1 MARLYLDNSATS
13 FPKPPGVYEAMLDYA
28 TRVGASPGR
37 GFYAE
42 SREGARLLRRTREL
56 INRFINGE
64 NPDHVVFALNT
75 TDALNIAVKGIVRH
89 RRLAAPAAPIHLL
102 TTALDHNSVLRPF
115 SALADDGGIE
125 WTILEGRRGTG
136 RISAGQVAAAIRP
149 DTALVAVV
157 HASNVAGTIQPIAEI
172 GRACRDRN
180 VPFLVDAAQSLGHV
194 PVDVQRMNID
204 LLAFPGHKGLLG
216 PQGTGALYVRPGVEK
231 IMATWREG
239 GTGHLSEHDVQPH
252 DMPQKFE
259 AGSHNTAGL
268 VGLGAAVQWLLD
280 RGHEALRAH
289 ELELIELFLGELRI
303 GGGKF
308 TDDGARTPA
317 MGGAT
322 HGLGSPGPLS
332 SLTLL
337 GPSRAADRVAVFSF
351 IHDSLA
357 PGEFAAI
364 LESQFG
370 ILARSGLT
378 CAPHAHTLFGTHPGQ
393 GGRGAFRLSFGP
405 FVTRDDVL
413 GAVEAL
419 RAVCASVAPA
429 AAP

>member
-1 MARLYLDNSATS
+1 MPRLYLDNSATS

-75 TDALNIAVKGIVRH
+75 SDALNIAIKGIVRQ
-89 RRLAAPAAPIHLL
+89 RRLTAPGFPFHLV

-115 SALADDGGIE
+115 HALVEDGDIE
-125 WTILEGRRGTG
+125 WTVLPGQRGTG
-136 RISAGQVAAAIRP
+136 RVSAEDVAAAIRP
-149 DTALVAVV
+149 NTTLVAIV
-157 HASNVAGTIQPIAEI
+157 HASNVAGTLQPIAEI
-172 GRACRDRN
+172 GRVCREKS

-216 PQGTGALYVRPGVEK
+216 PQGTGGLYIRPGVEQ

-239 GTGHLSEHDVQPH
+239 GTGHLSEHAVQPD

-280 RGHEALRAH
+280 RGIDHLRAH
-289 ELELIELFLGELRI
+289 ELELIELFMGELRAA
-303 GGGKF
+303 GVRF
-308 TDDGARTPA
+308 TDAAPA
-317 MGGAT
+317 NA
-322 HGLGSPGPLS
+322 GPLS

-378 CAPHAHTLFGTHPGQ
+378 CAPHAHELFGTHPAQ
-393 GGRGAFRLSFGP
+393 GGQGAFRLSFGP
-405 FVTRDDVL
+405 FITREDVL
-413 GAVEAL
+413 RAVDAL
-419 RAVCASVAPA
+419 KAVCASVAPSMVK
-429 AAP
+429 

>member
-1 MARLYLDNSATS
+1 MSRLYLDNSATS

-28 TRVGASPGR
+28 TRIGASPGR

-75 TDALNIAVKGIVRH
+75 SDALNIAIKGIVRQ
-89 RRLAAPAAPIHLL
+89 RRLTAPGFPFHLV

-115 SALADDGGIE
+115 HALVEDGDIE
-125 WTILEGRRGTG
+125 WTVLQGRRGTG
-136 RISAGQVAAAIRP
+136 LVTADDVAASIRP
-149 DTALVAVV
+149 NTTLVAIV
-157 HASNVAGTIQPIAEI
+157 HASNVAGTIQPIADI
-172 GRACRDRN
+172 GRVCRDKN
-180 VPFLVDAAQSLGHV
+180 VPFLVDAAQSLGRV
-194 PVDVQRMNID
+194 PVDVQAMNID

-216 PQGTGALYVRPGVEK
+216 PQGTGGLYIRPGVEQ

-239 GTGHLSEHDVQPH
+239 GTGHLSEHAVQPD

-259 AGSHNTAGL
+259 SGSHNTAGL

-280 RGHEALRAH
+280 RGIDALRAH
-289 ELELIELFLGELRI
+289 ELELIELFLGELRTS
-303 GGGKF
+303 GVRF
-308 TDDGARTPA
+308 TDASP
-317 MGGAT
+317 GAT
-322 HGLGSPGPLS
+322 GPLS

-337 GPSRAADRVAVFSF
+337 GPSHAADRVAVFSF
-351 IHDSLA
+351 IHDSLG

-378 CAPHAHTLFGTHPGQ
+378 CAPHAHELFGTHPAQ
-393 GGRGAFRLSFGP
+393 GGQGAFRLSFGP
-405 FVTRDDVL
+405 FVTREDVRR
-413 GAVEAL
+413 AVEAL
-419 RAVCASVAPA
+419 KAVCASVVPVPA
-429 AAP
+429 K